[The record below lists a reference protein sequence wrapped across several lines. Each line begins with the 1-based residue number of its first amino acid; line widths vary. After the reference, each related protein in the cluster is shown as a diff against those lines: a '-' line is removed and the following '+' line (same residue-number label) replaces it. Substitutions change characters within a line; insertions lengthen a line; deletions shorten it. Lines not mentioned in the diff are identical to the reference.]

1 MKLLIVEDDKQLSQ
15 SIVETIEHQ
24 YDYKQAY
31 DGEEA
36 LYLAETGIYDLILL
50 DIMLPE
56 IDGFEVLKKLR
67 KKGVY
72 TPVCMLT
79 ALDSVDNRIKG
90 LNCGADDYIVKP
102 FNRDE
107 LLARIEAI
115 LRRTNAVS
123 LNDSQH
129 FKKLIL
135 HINNRVVTCEGHV
148 LKIQGKYFELLSYFL
163 SHENVILTK
172 EQIFDRIWGFD
183 SDTTLS
189 VVEVYM
195 SGLRKELKPFGY
207 DKYFKTVRGLGYILT
222 DGGMS

>member
-15 SIVETIEHQ
+15 SIVDTINNQ
-24 YDYKQAY
+24 YDYEQAY
-31 DGEEA
+31 SGDEA
-36 LYLAETGIYDLILL
+36 LYLAESGIFDLILL

-56 IDGFEVLKKLR
+56 MSGFDVLKNMR
-67 KKGVY
+67 KQGIS

-90 LNCGADDYIVKP
+90 LNYGADDYIVKP
-102 FNRDE
+102 FHRDE

-123 LNDSQH
+123 LDDTQS
-129 FKKLIL
+129 FKELVL
-135 HINNRVVTCEGHV
+135 NINTRTVSCQEHP

-195 SGLRKELKPFGY
+195 SGLRKELKAFGY
-207 DKYFKTVRGLGYILT
+207 DKYFRTVRGLGYILT
-222 DGGMS
+222 DGGI